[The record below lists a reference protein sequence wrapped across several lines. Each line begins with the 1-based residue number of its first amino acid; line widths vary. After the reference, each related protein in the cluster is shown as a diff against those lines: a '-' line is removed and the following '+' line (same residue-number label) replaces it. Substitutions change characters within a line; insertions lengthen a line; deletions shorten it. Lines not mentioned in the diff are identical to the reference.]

1 MVDAVVETRPS
12 DVDVASDKLME
23 KYVVVDA
30 VDAFEVE
37 CIVVAGAVVAVA
49 TSTQLVA
56 VGEQQY

>member
-37 CIVVAGAVVAVA
+37 CIVAAAAVVAVA
-49 TSTQLVA
+49 TSTQLVD